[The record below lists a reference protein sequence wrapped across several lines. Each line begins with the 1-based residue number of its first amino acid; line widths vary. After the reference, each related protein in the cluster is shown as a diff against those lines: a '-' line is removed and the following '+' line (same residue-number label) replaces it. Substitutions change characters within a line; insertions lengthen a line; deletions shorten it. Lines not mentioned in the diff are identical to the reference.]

1 LARAIYPDWC
11 VALWCIPWQIRSAFS
26 GGGYQGEFGERS
38 SHPKP
43 LTTSFVLGRLEE
55 DIMVGVGQKIKSEEV
70 MGGDK
75 HNRKRE

>member
-1 LARAIYPDWC
+1 
-11 VALWCIPWQIRSAFS
+11 
-26 GGGYQGEFGERS
+26 
-38 SHPKP
+38 
-43 LTTSFVLGRLEE
+43 VLGRLEE